1 MSDFSAIQQDVK
13 SRRLKPVY
21 LLHGEE
27 PFFID
32 QAVSYLEQE
41 LIPEAHRAFDQSV
54 FYGRDTKV
62 EQVKDTLLRYPVLSE
77 YQLVIIR
84 EAQAMEKLEELS
96 AYLEN
101 PIQCSVLVIAYRN
114 KKYDA
119 RKQLYKIIKQVGFIL
134 ESKALYDN
142 QLPAWISKQG
152 ESLGLKISPDIS
164 TYLSENLGND
174 LSKIQNELQK
184 LQLNL
189 ISGSTV
195 RQSDVEK
202 YIGISKEYNFFE
214 FQKQLSTGS
223 IPGIMKIGLYMANND
238 KSFNIIQLISMLFT
252 YFQKVYK
259 MHALTQKSDKEIM
272 AGLGLSS
279 PYFISEYK
287 MAIKHYSRNRIEN
300 IFQTLRQF
308 DQKSKGFG
316 AIGLNNSALVKE
328 LISHILPEK

>member
-1 MSDFSAIQQDVK
+1 MSDLSAIIQDVK
-13 SRRLKPVY
+13 SKRLKPVY

-41 LIPEAHRAFDQSV
+41 LIPEAHRAFDQST

-62 EQVKDTLLRYPVLSE
+62 EQVKDTLLRYPVLSD

-84 EAQAMEKLEELS
+84 EAQAMDKLEELS

-101 PIQCSVLVIAYRN
+101 PVLSSVLVIAYRN

-134 ESKALYDN
+134 ESKVLYDN

-152 ESLGLKISPDIS
+152 ESSGLKISADIAA
-164 TYLSENLGND
+164 YLSENLGND

-189 ISGSTV
+189 VPGATV
-195 RQSDVEK
+195 QQADVEK

-223 IPGIMKIGLYMANND
+223 VAGIMKIGLYMANND
-238 KSFNIIQLISMLFT
+238 KSFNIIQLISMLYI

-259 MHALTQKSDKEIM
+259 MHALSQKSDKEIM
-272 AGLGLSS
+272 AGLGLTS
-279 PYFISEYK
+279 PYFISEYRSACK
-287 MAIKHYSRNRIEN
+287 YYSRLRIEN
-300 IFQTLRQF
+300 IFQILRQF

-316 AIGLNNSALVKE
+316 AIGLNNSSLIKE
-328 LISHILPEK
+328 LISQILPTK